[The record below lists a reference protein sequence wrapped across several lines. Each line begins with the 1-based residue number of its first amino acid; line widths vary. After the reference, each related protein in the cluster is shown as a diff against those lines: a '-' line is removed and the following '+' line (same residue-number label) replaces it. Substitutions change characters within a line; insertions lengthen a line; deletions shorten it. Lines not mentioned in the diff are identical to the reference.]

1 VKPDETEETMTGS
14 RRIRLIAAG
23 PLAGLAL
30 LGAALGPT
38 AAEASSPLGRTAAA
52 EASSPLGRTT
62 AEASSP
68 TPATSVRDSR
78 AAQAVVQT
86 EVLSAGAAL
95 EIAEAAMQEAARQKQ
110 RVTVVIVDRSGATR
124 LVVKGDGAGPQ
135 TEESARR
142 KAFTAVSFGRAT
154 SELAKGLNGG
164 GPTIADI
171 PGTLFLGGG
180 VPVTSGGAPVAG
192 IGVGGAPSGDLDE
205 AIARAGLKAIADRL
219 R

>member
-1 VKPDETEETMTGS
+1 MTGS

-30 LGAALGPT
+30 LSALGP
-38 AAEASSPLGRTAAA
+38 AAEASVPAAGVA
-52 EASSPLGRTT
+52 P
-62 AEASSP
+62 
-68 TPATSVRDSR
+68 
-78 AAQAVVQT
+78 AVVQT
-86 EVLSAGAAL
+86 GVLSSGAAL
-95 EIAEAAMQEAARQKQ
+95 EIAEAAMLEAAKQKQ

-180 VPVTSGGAPVAG
+180 VPVASGGAPVAG
-192 IGVGGAPSGDLDE
+192 IGVGGAPSGDIDE
-205 AIARAGLKAIADRL
+205 AIARAGLKAVADRL

>member
-1 VKPDETEETMTGS
+1 MTIS
-14 RRIRLIAAG
+14 RPIRPVRL
-23 PLAGLAL
+23 LAVGLAL
-30 LGAALGPT
+30 ATAALTPT
-38 AAEASSPLGRTAAA
+38 AAEASAPAPVSMPAPVSVPASAAA
-52 EASSPLGRTT
+52 
-62 AEASSP
+62 
-68 TPATSVRDSR
+68 PALDSR
-78 AAQAVVQT
+78 ADQPLVQT
-86 EVLSAGAAL
+86 EVLSSDAAL
-95 EIAEAAMQEAARQKQ
+95 KIAQAAMREAAQQKQ

-164 GPTIADI
+164 GPSIADI

-180 VPVTSGGAPVAG
+180 VPVASGGAPVAG
-192 IGVGGAPSGDLDE
+192 IGVGGAPSSDIDE
-205 AIARAGLKAIADRL
+205 AIARAGLKAVAGQL